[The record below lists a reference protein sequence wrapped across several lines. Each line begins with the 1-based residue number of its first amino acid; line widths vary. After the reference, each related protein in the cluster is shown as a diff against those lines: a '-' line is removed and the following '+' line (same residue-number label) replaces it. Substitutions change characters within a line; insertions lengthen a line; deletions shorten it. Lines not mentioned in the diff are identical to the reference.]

1 MKQLIIACESILN
14 QLDDVVGQ
22 VHEEDFSKPSA
33 ALSRATI
40 GQHLRHTVEFFICL
54 ENGFEKGL
62 VNYDKRNHDH
72 VIERDRFIASS
83 SLRRIRD
90 FISTHHDDKA
100 LKLEVAYE
108 RDREDWVTIETNYRR
123 ELIYNIE
130 HAVHHMAIMKIGI
143 REVAPYVQL
152 PADFGIA
159 VSTIRYKEAPANR
172 EVSVE

>member
-14 QLDDVVGQ
+14 QLEDVVGQ
-22 VHEEDFSKPSA
+22 VLDEDFSKPSA
-33 ALSRATI
+33 ALSQATI
-40 GQHLRHTVEFFICL
+40 GQHVRHTVEFFICL

-90 FISTHHDDKA
+90 FISTHHDKA
-100 LKLEVAYE
+100 LKLEIAYE
-108 RDREDWVTIETNYRR
+108 RDREDGVTIETNYSR

-130 HAVHHMAIMKIGI
+130 HAVHHMAIMKIGL

-152 PADFGIA
+152 PSDFGIA
-159 VSTIRYKEAPANR
+159 VSTMRYKEASAKSR
-172 EVSVE
+172 VSVE